1 MAVEL
6 KGRRVSRTVDAAVGD
21 TILQL
26 ALAFDVDWGFNC
38 TRGTCARC
46 RCRIDS
52 GMERLI
58 EPTEA
63 ERDRLE
69 PEELESGFR
78 LGCQAAVKEVGP
90 VTAVWKPYF

>member
-6 KGRRVSRTVDAAVGD
+6 KGRRVSRTVDAAADD

-26 ALAFDVDWGFNC
+26 ALKHDVDWGFNC

-52 GMERLI
+52 GMERLNA
-58 EPTEA
+58 PTEA
-63 ERDRLE
+63 ELDRLE

-78 LGCQAAVKEVGP
+78 LACQAAVKAEGTI
-90 VTAVWKPYF
+90 TAVWKPYF